1 MLGYRALCD
10 TPCVDSQKRER
21 LVSLMRPAFRGLVLG
36 LCAGLALGVI
46 LTLWL
51 FRDGR
56 WDRVVFFPLLS
67 GMICALSEIR
77 EERKRKAKA

>member
-1 MLGYRALCD
+1 M
-10 TPCVDSQKRER
+10 P
-21 LVSLMRPAFRGLVLG
+21 LMRPAFRGLLWG

-77 EERKRKAKA
+77 EESKRKAKAESQPDAKADQKGLRSGGMP